1 MKIVLSCNRQNILIE
16 YHAEAAMAAAC
27 YRRGMDRWMDVDV
40 VVVVVVVL
48 VVVVVVV
55 VVCRS
60 NCLVY
65 S

>member
-1 MKIVLSCNRQNILIE
+1 
-16 YHAEAAMAAAC
+16 MAAAC